1 MSTLVPF
8 WTIEPRHVQLALL
21 AMTRLSGL
29 FILMPP
35 VQSPLVPVS
44 IRVSLAFSL
53 LFLLWSELAQAAPP
67 LATSVLSLG
76 GLAASELGIGLALG
90 FAARLVVA
98 TAAYAAEL
106 LAFKMGLGLSTILDP
121 LRGQQSSVLAQ
132 LFDWTVMMLFL
143 GLDGHFLLIGATV
156 ESFRVVPPGHVA
168 DLASAATVLVPL
180 GGRLFG
186 VGLALVAPAVGVL
199 FLANAALV
207 LATRAVPAL
216 NLMAVGF
223 PILILLGL
231 VMAIVN
237 LDLVAALL
245 GSEIR
250 NLENILVALLRSL
263 GNGR

>member
-8 WTIEPRHVQLALL
+8 WTIEPQHVQLGLL

-53 LFLLWSELAQAAPP
+53 LFLMWGDLAHAAPP

-90 FAARLVVA
+90 FAARLVIS

-106 LAFKMGLGLSTILDP
+106 LAFKMGLGLASILDP
-121 LRGQQSSVLAQ
+121 LRNQQTSALAQ

-143 GLDGHFLLIGATV
+143 ALDGHFLLIGATV
-156 ESFRVVPPGHVA
+156 ESFRVVPPGQVA
-168 DLASAATVLVPL
+168 DLAAGANVLLPL

-186 VGLALVAPAVGVL
+186 IGLALVAPAIGVL
-199 FLANAALV
+199 FLANVALV
-207 LATRAVPAL
+207 LASRAMPAL

-231 VMAIVN
+231 VMAVVN
-237 LDLVAALL
+237 LDLVAGLL
-245 GSEIR
+245 GGEIR
-250 NLENILVALLRSL
+250 NLESVLVALLRSL
-263 GNGR
+263 GHGR